1 MIPII
6 DRTNVSFFSLGAS
19 FNYPDVYGQSIF
31 FAVVRDWHT
40 DVALFAIK
48 NGADVNHADKYGR
61 TPLHL
66 AAAINY
72 PEMVELLIYHGGK
85 GPSAEYHKS
94 GDFIGWN

>member
-1 MIPII
+1 MHDSNCLTLCFYTI
-6 DRTNVSFFSLGAS
+6 GAS

-72 PEMVELLIYHGGK
+72 PEMVELLIFHGG
-85 GPSAEYHKS
+85 ECLFF
-94 GDFIGWN
+94 DFDYLLSSCR